1 MKKSKK
7 LNSAIAKSFD
17 CVEMKNKIQA
27 KIYEDIKGMTLAE
40 ENEYRR
46 KKIESG
52 SLADLYKK
60 LRAKSKNGK
69 KAV

>member
-7 LNSAIAKSFD
+7 FD
-17 CVEMKNKIQA
+17 CVEMKNEIQA

-52 SLADLYKK
+52 PMADLYKR
-60 LRAKSKNGK
+60 LRAKPKSGK
-69 KAV
+69 KAAI

>member
-1 MKKSKK
+1 MKKNKK
-7 LNSAIAKSFD
+7 FD

-27 KIYEDIKGMTLAE
+27 KIYEETKGMSPQE
-40 ENEYRR
+40 EIAHRR

-52 SLADLYKK
+52 PMADLYKK

-69 KAV
+69 KTAV

>member
-1 MKKSKK
+1 MKKNKK
-7 LNSAIAKSFD
+7 FD

-52 SLADLYKK
+52 SLAGLYKK
-60 LRAKSKNGK
+60 LRAQSKNGK